1 VDPEEAQRLRAR
13 RVRLQA
19 RFARQ
24 KEAKQFRELAPLL
37 RAAGVRR
44 FSRMP
49 AKPLQAMAR
58 QALSL
63 PGRDERFYWPE
74 IPGGQCEYWF
84 DLEHRNRAFVAAL
97 RACFAPDTRLLVIWH
112 TYESALVIRCA
123 DLVAHAALV
132 LDRFWGSM
140 WFIPL
145 SCAPGLVE
153 VDHGDREVCWLPP
166 PAP

>member
-1 VDPEEAQRLRAR
+1 MNPEDAERLRAR
-13 RVRLQA
+13 RVRMQA
-19 RFARQ
+19 RLARQ
-24 KEAKQFRELAPLL
+24 QEARQFRELAALL

-49 AKPLQAMAR
+49 SKPLLAMSR

-74 IPGGQCEYWF
+74 IPGGNCEYWI
-84 DLEHRNRAFVAAL
+84 DTEQRDRAFVTAL
-97 RACFAPDTRLLVIWH
+97 RACFAPETRLLVIWH

-123 DLVAHAALV
+123 DLIAHAALV
-132 LDRFWGSM
+132 LDQLGWSV

-145 SCAPGLVE
+145 SCGPGLVE
-153 VDHGDREVCWLPP
+153 VSFGDQEVCWLPA
-166 PAP
+166 PA

>member
-1 VDPEEAQRLRAR
+1 MNPEEAERLRAR
-13 RVRLQA
+13 RARLQA

-24 KEAKQFRELAPLL
+24 KEARQFRELAPLL

-44 FSRMP
+44 ISRMP
-49 AKPLQAMAR
+49 AGRLREMSR

-74 IPGGQCEYWF
+74 IPGGSCEYWF
-84 DLEHRNRAFVAAL
+84 DAGHRNRAFVAAL

-112 TYESALVIRCA
+112 TYESALVIRCV
-123 DLVAHAALV
+123 DLIAHAELM
-132 LDRFWGSM
+132 LDRLWGSV

-145 SCAPGLVE
+145 SCGPGLVE
-153 VDHGDREVCWLPP
+153 VAYGDKEVCWLPP
-166 PAP
+166 PA